1 MYNDAQV
8 NITAEKIK
16 KSNGQ
21 VLFNNK
27 IKPEVQTNRPIVQAN
42 NWLLTKN

>member
-16 KSNGQ
+16 KNNGQ

-42 NWLLTKN
+42 NWLLTQN